1 MKLGIMQPYFM
12 PYIGYWQLM
21 NAVDQYVIY
30 DDVNFIKGGWIN
42 RNRILLNGEAKYF
55 NIQMAGGASSYKHIN
70 EIGISNNSA
79 VINKNIRILEAAY
92 KKAPLFDQIMP
103 VMEKIL
109 LYKADNLALFIMHSF
124 EEINQYLGIITK
136 LLLSSDLQKDNKLR
150 GQDKV
155 IAVCQ
160 LLGADEYYN
169 AIGGQK
175 LYSYQEFRKFG
186 IELKFL
192 KTANIFY
199 KQFNDQFI
207 PNLSMIDILMF
218 NSVDKI
224 KSYLLEYS
232 LLNDD
237 GED

>member
-1 MKLGIMQPYFM
+1 
-12 PYIGYWQLM
+12 
-21 NAVDQYVIY
+21 
-30 DDVNFIKGGWIN
+30 
-42 RNRILLNGEAKYF
+42 
-55 NIQMAGGASSYKHIN
+55 
-70 EIGISNNSA
+70 

>member
-1 MKLGIMQPYFM
+1 MC
-12 PYIGYWQLM
+12 
-21 NAVDQYVIY
+21 
-30 DDVNFIKGGWIN
+30 
-42 RNRILLNGEAKYF
+42 
-55 NIQMAGGASSYKHIN
+55 
-70 EIGISNNSA
+70 
-79 VINKNIRILEAAY
+79 
-92 KKAPLFDQIMP
+92 
-103 VMEKIL
+103 
-109 LYKADNLALFIMHSF
+109 
-124 EEINQYLGIITK
+124 
-136 LLLSSDLQKDNKLR
+136 SSDL
-150 GQDKV
+150 

>member
-55 NIQMAGGASSYKHIN
+55 NIQMAGGASSFKHIN
-70 EIGISNNSA
+70 EIGITDNLA

-92 KKAPLFDQIMP
+92 GKAPYFKRVMP
-103 VMEKIL
+103 FMERIL
-109 LYKADNLALFIMHSF
+109 LYRADNLALFIKNSF
-124 EEINQYLGIITK
+124 EEVNQYLNINTK
-136 LLLSSDLQKDNKLR
+136 LVLSSDLQKDNELR
-150 GQDKV
+150 GKDKV
-155 IAVCQ
+155 IAICR
-160 LLGADEYYN
+160 LLKADEYYN

-175 LYSYQEFRKFG
+175 LYSCQEFRKNG

-192 KTANIFY
+192 KTADIIY
-199 KQFNDQFI
+199 SQFDNEFI
-207 PNLSMIDILMF
+207 PNLSIIDVMMF
-218 NSVDKI
+218 NSVEKI
-224 KSYLLEYS
+224 KGFLTDYS
-232 LLNDD
+232 LL
-237 GED
+237 GENGES